1 MCFTFFRIKLIWQWA
16 TILNKLAPAV
26 IIFNFLKCIYVI
38 SSFIDLSRELNWT
51 LNWVIS
57 KCWWWWGKYMLFFDC
72 TYQIDYHRAI
82 PIGYTVLLESTIL
95 IETTTLTT
103 EKFSFTSSSS
113 YRLRCE
119 VKRACIYKKTKKST
133 GSTYIMQ
140 SDHQF

>member
-1 MCFTFFRIKLIWQWA
+1 MPLPSLFLIS
-16 TILNKLAPAV
+16 LNA
-26 IIFNFLKCIYVI
+26 YVI
-38 SSFIDLSRELNWT
+38 SSFIDLSWELNWT
-51 LNWVIS
+51 LCMNWVIS
-57 KCWWWWGKYMLFFDC
+57 NCWWWWGKYMLFFDC
-72 TYQIDYHRAI
+72 TYQIYFRASPQDNWLRPKEDHRAI